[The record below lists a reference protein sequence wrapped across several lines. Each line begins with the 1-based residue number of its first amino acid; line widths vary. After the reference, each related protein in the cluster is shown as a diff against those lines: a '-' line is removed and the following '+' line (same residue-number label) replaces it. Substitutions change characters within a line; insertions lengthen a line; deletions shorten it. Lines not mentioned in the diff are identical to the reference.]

1 MNNFN
6 NIGLTSVHIEHC
18 EEIDQSRM
26 REFRKEHPEVIN
38 CIERTYNDELNV
50 VTAVFYSDTIVS
62 HGNIKYYAHAR
73 LVISYEPDRKWNKS
87 HDNEIDSLVKRM
99 AKFGGWVYSS
109 INMAV
114 LRLLKLD
121 KEVDRGYGH

>member
-26 REFRKEHPEVIN
+26 REFRKEHPEAIN

-62 HGNIKYYAHAR
+62 HGNTKYYAHGA
-73 LVISYEPDRKWNKS
+73 
-87 HDNEIDSLVKRM
+87 
-99 AKFGGWVYSS
+99 
-109 INMAV
+109 
-114 LRLLKLD
+114 
-121 KEVDRGYGH
+121 